1 MDSNNNNQE
10 PTQEEPIINEAPKAS
25 TTPETQTEPA
35 KPINEKP
42 AKKSKTGV
50 VVTFI
55 IFLIVLVGA
64 IAAVVILL
72 NNGNNNGNGNNGGNS
87 QTEEVETVIAEG
99 IESKTMN
106 DNLHIIFSQKISATG
121 TPLVSDIVG
130 YDYSKEIINGTFAS
144 KNQKLDAVL
153 RYFEFATNE
162 FKPISKADYKD
173 SEDLSAYYGYY
184 ATRAEFFEDTTV
196 ISADT
201 VAKLYYKVF
210 GEEPEHQAA
219 TKICG
224 GYYYNPTHKVYYN
237 GPLNACGGRPSEEYF
252 FKNVGYSKKGDIYYA
267 DYKISYSGVDDN
279 TDGTS
284 ITKYYA
290 GKDET
295 SGLVKSFKS
304 DGDVDEKSK
313 LTDSD
318 WEKVKTY
325 RFVFVKNGDNFN
337 YTGIIEK

>member
-1 MDSNNNNQE
+1 MDDNYNQE
-10 PTQEEPIINEAPKAS
+10 QKAKESIPNEVSEAPI
-25 TTPETQTEPA
+25 TPNTQTETTNEPA
-35 KPINEKP
+35 KPQP
-42 AKKSKTGV
+42 VKKSKNGLIASL
-50 VVTFI
+50 I
-55 IFLIVLVGA
+55 II
-64 IAAVVILL
+64 IILL
-72 NNGNNNGNGNNGGNS
+72 IGALVAVLIISNNNNGNNNGNNNAVVED
-87 QTEEVETVIAEG
+87 TEVSISEG
-99 IESKTMN
+99 VESKTMN
-106 DNLHIIFSQKISATG
+106 DNLHIIFSEKISATG
-121 TPLVSDIVG
+121 TPLVSSTVG
-130 YDYSKEIINGTFAS
+130 YDYSKEIVSGTFAS

-153 RYFEFATNE
+153 RYFDFATNE

-173 SEDLSAYYGYY
+173 SEDLSAYYGQYT
-184 ATRAEFFEDTTV
+184 TRAEFFEDTTA

-237 GPLNACGGRPSEEYF
+237 GPLNACGGRASEEYS

-267 DYKISYSGVDDN
+267 DYKISYSKLDDN

-290 GKDET
+290 GKDES
-295 SGLVKSFKS
+295 SGLVKSFKG
-304 DGDVDEKSK
+304 DGIIDEKSK

-325 RFVFVKNGDNFN
+325 RFTFVKNGDNFN